1 MVTLGWA
8 SGHKFTLPVKKKED
22 IMNIVGFFCLE
33 EIIQRPLLTN
43 ITHYKLCNLPFAT
56 QGRTCNIMI
65 STFLKQYDVIRHR
78 EKQNG
83 HILAVSRH
91 VLDS

>member
-1 MVTLGWA
+1 MVALGWA
-8 SGHKFTLPVKKKED
+8 SGHKFTLPVQKRGYYEYCR
-22 IMNIVGFFCLE
+22 IFCLE

-78 EKQNG
+78 EVQNSQ
-83 HILAVSRH
+83 ILAVS
-91 VLDS
+91 